1 MREHATT
8 NRVLLALIGL
18 VMLGGGLVVLA
29 GGADIYRR
37 WDLAPPAGWPLTTPQ
52 SVLIPQA
59 DQASWSNGSWW
70 WPTVIAGLALLML
83 LALLW
88 LLSQT
93 SWRRN
98 RDLLLVSHTAQSP
111 VAIRDDVLADAL
123 TADLDLLPGTSHA
136 SASVHGSADH
146 PRARIRLTLKPGSLP
161 EHVLKD
167 AGDAV
172 ERVRRSADW
181 EELSSH
187 IHLDVARHGARRAE

>member
-37 WDLAPPAGWPLTTPQ
+37 WDLTPPAGWPLTTPQ

-59 DQASWSNGSWW
+59 DQTRWSNGSWW

-93 SWRRN
+93 PLLRN
-98 RDLLLVSHTAQSP
+98 RNLPLSQTPQP
-111 VAIRDDVLADAL
+111 GVAVRDDVLADAL
-123 TADLDLLPGTSHA
+123 TTDLDLLPGTSHA
-136 SASVHGSADH
+136 NASVQGPADH
-146 PRARIRLTLKPGSLP
+146 PRARIRLTLQPGTSP

-172 ERVRRSADW
+172 ERARRSADW
-181 EELSSH
+181 EELSTH
-187 IHLDVARHGARRAE
+187 IHLDVARHSARRAE